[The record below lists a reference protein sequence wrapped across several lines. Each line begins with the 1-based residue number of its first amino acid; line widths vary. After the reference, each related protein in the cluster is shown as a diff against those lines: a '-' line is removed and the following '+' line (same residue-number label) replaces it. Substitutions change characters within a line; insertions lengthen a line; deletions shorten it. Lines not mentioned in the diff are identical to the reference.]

1 MKSKYI
7 VFCFTLF
14 FIIFLINHIFFKPF
28 PFFKVNYY
36 KQAELF
42 NSNPKNDLEFYS
54 LPISNSF
61 GKLSIELEEQIS
73 LNENVSLIDKI
84 ELSTK
89 ITRSIQENSLGN
101 IIKDYN
107 QITKNDSD
115 YLEICSEAAKIFVFL
130 MNKLGETARVVWVN
144 GHTITEVWSND
155 HWIFVDPSSNTLA
168 KNKFTKKNIS
178 FTELITS
185 YPDIEFRTI
194 VYKKSHLWD
203 YRDDAEKLDNI
214 LKNIKII
221 FIMNNKE
228 IFSFHKTNEKI
239 KRVFSSM
246 FFNNNF
252 KAKQFIGF
260 NKTKKVGNLGLYM
273 FRLL

>member
-7 VFCFTLF
+7 IFYFTF
-14 FIIFLINHIFFKPF
+14 FFLIFLINHTFFKPF

-54 LPISNSF
+54 LPMSKSF
-61 GKLSIELEEQIS
+61 GKLPIGLEEQIS
-73 LNENVSLIDKI
+73 LNENASLIDKI

-89 ITRSIQENSLGN
+89 ITRSIQESSLGN

-107 QITKNDSD
+107 QIMKNDLE
-115 YLEICSEAAKIFVFL
+115 YWEICSEAAKIFVFL
-130 MNKLGETARVVWVN
+130 MNQLNETARVIWVN
-144 GHTITEVWSND
+144 GHTITEVWNND

-168 KNKFTKKNIS
+168 KDKFTKKNVS
-178 FTELITS
+178 FTELVVS

-194 VYKKSHLWD
+194 DYKKSKLWD
-203 YRDDAEKLDNI
+203 YRDDAEKLHNI
-214 LKNIKII
+214 LKNIEII

-246 FFNNNF
+246 FFNENF

-260 NKTKKVGNLGLYM
+260 KKATKVGNMGLHM
-273 FRLL
+273 FKLL